1 MKMDEMNDWDNLAG
15 VVRSDEPRRETAA
28 PLRSYLPWLRRE
40 GLFENVRLAVSPAA
54 AALMAAP
61 PLPTSWI
68 QSSLMYEIF
77 EAVSALRG
85 DEGMVE
91 MCLVGTRESLGIVA
105 RPIWGMFLKLFGA
118 SPSSLFSHMPA
129 LTTLFIRGLVF
140 DWTPLTEN
148 SGSLLLAY
156 AGPTPL
162 PVFHGWRGTSSFAF
176 EVCKTS
182 GSIEMEISPDR
193 SAARYT
199 ITWAV
204 S

>member
-1 MKMDEMNDWDNLAG
+1 MDEMNGWDNLAG

-28 PLRSYLPWLRRE
+28 TLRSYLPWLRRE
-40 GLFENVRLAVSPAA
+40 GLFEKVRSTVSPAA
-54 AALMAAP
+54 SALLAAP

-68 QSSLMYEIF
+68 QSSLMYEVF

-85 DEGMVE
+85 DEGVIE

-105 RPIWGMFLKLFGA
+105 RPVWGMFLKLLGA
-118 SPSSLFSHMPA
+118 SPASLFSHMPA
-129 LTTLFIRGLVF
+129 LTSLFIKGLVF
-140 DWTPLTEN
+140 DWTPLTAN
-148 SGSLLLAY
+148 SGRLFIAFNG
-156 AGPTPL
+156 AAPL

-176 EVCKTS
+176 EVCQTT
-182 GSIEMEISPDR
+182 GSIEMDISPDR

-199 ITWAV
+199 ITWAA